1 MSQRRKSKYGRSIS
15 AGTDVFNRTH
25 CYFMKTINIEQTK
38 QFSIGQFID
47 TIVFTDNL
55 FDVLLRYSAIL

>member
-1 MSQRRKSKYGRSIS
+1 
-15 AGTDVFNRTH
+15 
-25 CYFMKTINIEQTK
+25 MKTINIEQTK